1 MIKGLLFTAAF
12 CCLSFAGRAG
22 NWPQW
27 RGPNFNGSAE
37 ETGLPTTW
45 SQTENVV
52 WKTPLP
58 GQSGSTP
65 IVWGKSIFLNTPDEQ
80 KNLNL
85 ICLDRSSG
93 KIRWQK
99 TVGYGDKS
107 KGNNNM
113 ASPSAVTDGKSVFSL
128 FGTSDLA
135 AFDFDGNEIW
145 RRNLGKEYG
154 KFAIMWIYGSSPV
167 LFQGR
172 LYVQVLQRNPVP
184 PDYTNAND
192 GKEERESYILCI
204 DPATGKDIWRHV
216 RPSDALKE
224 SQEAYTTPI
233 PYKQGETWNLAVLGG
248 NCLTAHS
255 LADGKE
261 LWRSCVFNSRNDPWF
276 RIVPSPVAGDGM
288 IFASAPKREPLFAIK
303 TGGSGDVTGS
313 AVAWSFKENP
323 TDWSTPLYY
332 KNRLFVLDGDK
343 KVLTCLDPKTGE
355 KKWQGNLG
363 VREILWASPT
373 GADNKIYCVSENG
386 TVVVVDAGDE
396 FKILATNK
404 IDEGPVR
411 STLAIAEGQL
421 FLRTTQNLYCIGHP

>member
-1 MIKGLLFTAAF
+1 MIKGLFYIAALNCAVVAAF
-12 CCLSFAGRAG
+12 AG

-27 RGPNFNGSAE
+27 RGPNFNGSADE
-37 ETGLPTTW
+37 SGLPTTW
-45 SQTENVV
+45 SKTENVV

-65 IVWGKSIFLNTPDEQ
+65 AVWGKSIFLTSPDAQ

-85 ICLDRSSG
+85 ICVDRTDG
-93 KIRWQK
+93 KVRWQK
-99 TVGYGDKS
+99 TVGFGDKS

-113 ASPSAVTDGKSVFSL
+113 ASPSATTDGKAVFAL

-135 AFDFDGNEIW
+135 AFDFDGKELW
-145 RRNLGKEYG
+145 RRNLGKEFG

-167 LFQGR
+167 LFEGR

-184 PDYTNAND
+184 PDYTNASD

-204 DPATGKDIWRHV
+204 DPQTGKDIWKHV

-233 PYKQGETWNLAVLGG
+233 PFKQGDHWELAVLGG
-248 NCLTAHS
+248 NYLTAHS
-255 LADGKE
+255 LVDGKE
-261 LWRSCVFNSRNDPWF
+261 LWRCGGFNSKNDSWF
-276 RIVPSPVAGDGM
+276 RTVPSPVAGDGM
-288 IFASAPKREPLFAIK
+288 LFASAPKREPIFGIK
-303 TGGSGDVTGS
+303 TGGTGDVTGTR
-313 AVAWSFKENP
+313 VAWAFKENP

-332 KNRLFVLDGDK
+332 KNKLFVLDGDR
-343 KVLTCLDPKTGE
+343 KVVTCLDPKTGE

-363 VREILWASPT
+363 LRETFWASPT
-373 GADNKIYCVSENG
+373 GADNKIYCIGESG
-386 TVVVVDAGDE
+386 TTVVLDAGDE

-404 IDEGPVR
+404 LDEGPVR
-411 STLAIAEGQL
+411 SSVAVSDGQI
-421 FLRTTQNLYCIGHP
+421 FVRTTQNLYCIAGQ